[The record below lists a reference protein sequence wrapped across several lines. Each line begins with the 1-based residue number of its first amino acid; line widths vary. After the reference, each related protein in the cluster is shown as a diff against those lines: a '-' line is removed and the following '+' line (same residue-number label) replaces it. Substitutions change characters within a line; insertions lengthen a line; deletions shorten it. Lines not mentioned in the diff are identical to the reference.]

1 MRFRIVPILAVAA
14 LAAAAVF
21 AAVTANPASG
31 QPNRNSVCSACHSGA
46 PSGTLTAAPSTTTP
60 AAGASY
66 NVAINIGL
74 TASGDTGYHIAETD
88 ASGTST
94 VWTTVLA
101 GGPGSVQTSWTAI
114 MTAPASPG
122 TYYYKVWGVKG
133 PADNTGMA
141 QSVTYSI
148 TVPAPP
154 AVIGS
159 LTPASGLAG
168 SSVTI
173 AGSDLGS
180 SGMVNFDG
188 IPVTPTS
195 WSASSITFT
204 VPIGATTGLK
214 SVSATPTGGSVSNAL
229 NYNVTAP
236 PPAISSLSPSS
247 GLAGSSFTITGSN
260 FGASGPSNTVSVG
273 GTAATTT
280 SWSASS
286 ITVTVPAN
294 ATVGAKAV
302 VVTSGGQSSGAA
314 TFTVNAPPVTAPI
327 ITSLTPS
334 SGLAG
339 SSFTIAGSN
348 FGASGPSNTVS
359 VGGITAAT
367 TSWSATS
374 ITVTVPANATVG
386 AKAVIVTS
394 GGQSSA
400 AATFTVN
407 APIPVPVQAPSI
419 SSLSPESGLVGS
431 SLTITG
437 TDFGAGGTV
446 SVGGAN
452 AIITAWNDNA
462 ITVTVPADLT
472 AGAQDVTVTSGG
484 LTSVAVTFT
493 VNAPQDPPNG
503 TDTTPPTTTASG
515 VDDDDWYN
523 HAILIHLTAT
533 DNSGGSGV
541 ASITYSV
548 DGGAPITVSGSTATV
563 IIGVE
568 TEADDDEDAPE
579 HGRDGA
585 HSVTYFATDNAGN
598 VELAHTLRVNT
609 DTERPSTEA
618 PRSSR
623 VRRNQTATLS
633 YRITDATPNGGTANV
648 HIFVKNRR
656 GDVVKQLTLNDK
668 PVNTPLAAAFKAS
681 LRPGTYTFRVYG
693 TDRAGN
699 AQSNTATNTLTVA
712 SGS

>member
-1 MRFRIVPILAVAA
+1 MRFRLIPILAIAA
-14 LAAAAVF
+14 IAAAAVF
-21 AAVTANPASG
+21 AAVTAKPANSFPSQAQACTTCHPTAPASTT
-31 QPNRNSVCSACHSGA
+31 VSAT
-46 PSGTLTAAPSTTTP
+46 PSTAAP
-60 AAGASY
+60 AAGSAYS
-66 NVAINIGL
+66 VTIDMAGL
-74 TASGDTGYHIAETD
+74 TSSGDTGYWISNATGTPAVSVFGGD
-88 ASGTST
+88 AGTNQPSYT
-94 VWTTVLA
+94 Q
-101 GGPGSVQTSWTAI
+101 S
-114 MTAPASPG
+114 MTAPSAPG
-122 TYYYKVWGVKG
+122 TYSYTVWCERGSRSSGQAKS
-133 PADNTGMA
+133 T
-141 QSVTYSI
+141 TYSI
-148 TVPAPP
+148 TVPAPQ
-154 AVIGS
+154 A
-159 LTPASGLAG
+159 
-168 SSVTI
+168 
-173 AGSDLGS
+173 
-180 SGMVNFDG
+180 
-188 IPVTPTS
+188 
-195 WSASSITFT
+195 
-204 VPIGATTGLK
+204 
-214 SVSATPTGGSVSNAL
+214 
-229 NYNVTAP
+229 
-236 PPAISSLSPSS
+236 PAISSLSPAS
-247 GLAGSSFTITGSN
+247 GLVGSSFTITGSN
-260 FGASGPSNTVSVG
+260 FGASSPSNTVSVG
-273 GTAATTT
+273 GSPATTT
-280 SWSASS
+280 AWSATSITAVVPNGLTAGAKNVAVTSGGLTSAASTASS
-286 ITVTVPAN
+286 FTVTVPAPQ
-294 ATVGAKAV
+294 APAI
-302 VVTSGGQSSGAA
+302 SSLSPA
-314 TFTVNAPPVTAPI
+314 
-327 ITSLTPS
+327 
-334 SGLAG
+334 SGLVG
-339 SSFTIAGSN
+339 SSFTITGSN
-348 FGASGPSNTVS
+348 FGASSPSNTVS
-359 VGGITAAT
+359 VGGSPAT
-367 TSWSATS
+367 TTAWSATS

-579 HGRDGA
+579 HRRDGA
-585 HSVTYFATDNAGN
+585 HFVTYFATDNAGN
-598 VELAHTLRVNT
+598 VELAHTLTVNT